1 MQQDEY
7 LQVNNSNRK
16 PDYKGSISPTPDCY
30 LLHVQDGKIAEIG
43 LNDYIDYARNF
54 LLYPD
59 FPQGFIKRAEELN
72 AKYIGKPVQQFYDDF
87 KKANGDIIIT
97 KRDSKFY
104 SCKNCF
110 KTYKQSLEMAKDSIG
125 DKNKTFYMEYQIT
138 IKNDAPYPPFHQ
150 YFIKAKITGGEIVDT
165 AYSNRKSLSPRDWNL
180 ETARKTTNM
189 SKKIQEYF
197 VGKNLNDLAE
207 LSSRDILDCP
217 FIIDKT
223 SYDRIKKLQKE
234 DIDGLQRHAERKA
247 TQVADLLNGETDYLQ
262 GKQKDFSEMNFSDR
276 TQYMRDHSEN
286 KKAIEGQNIALI
298 KEMKSRNLVK

>member
-1 MQQDEY
+1 
-7 LQVNNSNRK
+7 
-16 PDYKGSISPTPDCY
+16 
-30 LLHVQDGKIAEIG
+30 
-43 LNDYIDYARNF
+43 
-54 LLYPD
+54 
-59 FPQGFIKRAEELN
+59 
-72 AKYIGKPVQQFYDDF
+72 
-87 KKANGDIIIT
+87 
-97 KRDSKFY
+97 
-104 SCKNCF
+104 
-110 KTYKQSLEMAKDSIG
+110 MAKDSIG

-165 AYSNRKSLSPRDWNL
+165 
-180 ETARKTTNM
+180 TTNM

-217 FIIDKT
+217 FIIDKV

-286 KKAIEGQNIALI
+286 KKAIEEQNIALI

>member
-1 MQQDEY
+1 
-7 LQVNNSNRK
+7 
-16 PDYKGSISPTPDCY
+16 
-30 LLHVQDGKIAEIG
+30 
-43 LNDYIDYARNF
+43 
-54 LLYPD
+54 
-59 FPQGFIKRAEELN
+59 
-72 AKYIGKPVQQFYDDF
+72 
-87 KKANGDIIIT
+87 
-97 KRDSKFY
+97 
-104 SCKNCF
+104 
-110 KTYKQSLEMAKDSIG
+110 
-125 DKNKTFYMEYQIT
+125 MEYQIT

-165 AYSNRKSLSPRDWNL
+165 AYSDRKSLSPRDWNL

-217 FIIDKT
+217 FIIDKA

-286 KKAIEGQNIALI
+286 KKAIEEQNIALI

>member
-97 KRDSKFY
+97 KRAADP
-104 SCKNCF
+104 
-110 KTYKQSLEMAKDSIG
+110 A
-125 DKNKTFYMEYQIT
+125 QI
-138 IKNDAPYPPFHQ
+138 IIIHLVSNPF
-150 YFIKAKITGGEIVDT
+150 F
-165 AYSNRKSLSPRDWNL
+165 
-180 ETARKTTNM
+180 
-189 SKKIQEYF
+189 F
-197 VGKNLNDLAE
+197 
-207 LSSRDILDCP
+207 
-217 FIIDKT
+217 
-223 SYDRIKKLQKE
+223 
-234 DIDGLQRHAERKA
+234 
-247 TQVADLLNGETDYLQ
+247 
-262 GKQKDFSEMNFSDR
+262 FSQIN
-276 TQYMRDHSEN
+276 
-286 KKAIEGQNIALI
+286 
-298 KEMKSRNLVK
+298 